1 MKGHCSAGN
10 EQNSKRLKAETVEDR
25 RFLRKGDEEIG
36 CKFVNINKSD
46 FSYFGSMHCSKSTQR
61 CGVNVIDIL

>member
-36 CKFVNINKSD
+36 CKYK
-46 FSYFGSMHCSKSTQR
+46 
-61 CGVNVIDIL
+61 